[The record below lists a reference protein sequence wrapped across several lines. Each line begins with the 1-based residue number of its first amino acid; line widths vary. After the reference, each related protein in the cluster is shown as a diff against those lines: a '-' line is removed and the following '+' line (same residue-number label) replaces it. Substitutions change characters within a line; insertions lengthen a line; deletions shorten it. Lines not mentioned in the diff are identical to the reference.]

1 MSTIVDLIE
10 ATVRIEQPIEAGR
23 STVGTGF
30 VVKASAPD
38 GTPRTILITANHV
51 FAQMPRDKASV
62 GFRMRDV
69 DGQWRYAPVSIRIR
83 DAQGDPLWTRH
94 PTQDV
99 AGIELPPGVTEEGV
113 PVRELPGASALEGLD
128 IDPGDEMMVLG
139 YPHGFSANRAGFPIL
154 RSGRVASFPLSPADR
169 YPTYMLD
176 FSVFAGNSGGPVY
189 VVVTGPPGQPL
200 PSGPSVVVTGV
211 LTQQIKFEGDRLEIG
226 NVTQA
231 DFIEETMKLMG
242 AVKPVEV
249 ATTTGVL
256 PENDAEPAVAPDP
269 PTAGERLQ
277 EAWNTLLV
285 DVRVLARRAWIVV
298 RDTVMDWTTPKP
310 RRT

>member
-62 GFRMRDV
+62 GFRLRDAE
-69 DGQWRYAPVSIRIR
+69 GQWRYAPVSVRIR
-83 DAQGDPLWTRH
+83 DADGDPLWTRH

-99 AGIELPPGVTEEGV
+99 AGLELPPGVTDEGV
-113 PVRELPGASALEGLD
+113 PVRELPGARALDTLNVA
-128 IDPGDEMMVLG
+128 PGDEMMVLG
-139 YPHGFSANRAGFPIL
+139 YPQGFSANKAGFPIL

-189 VVVTGPPGQPL
+189 IVVTGPPGQP
-200 PSGPSVVVTGV
+200 PGPGVVVTGV

-256 PENDAEPAVAPDP
+256 PESDAEPAAGPEP
-269 PTAGERLQ
+269 PSARERLQ
-277 EAWNTLLV
+277 EAWDDFVV
-285 DVRVLARRAWIVV
+285 DLRVLVRRAWIVV
-298 RDTVMDWTTPKP
+298 RDTLMDWTTPKP